1 MQKAIDH
8 LRQADPVMAR
18 IIEAIGTYGL
28 RQRPADFETLVR
40 SIVYQQLS
48 GKVAAV
54 ILGRLLRAA
63 GPVLTPES
71 ILKLRPSRMRALGL
85 STAKTAYIRDLA
97 RHTRDGRLVFE
108 ELASLS
114 DSEVIEKL
122 TQVKGIGPWT
132 AHMFLMFGLE
142 RMDVLPTG
150 DLGIK
155 AALRK
160 AYGLAELPTP
170 AEMEKM
176 ASGWRPYC
184 TVACW
189 YLWRTVDG
197 DANL

>member
-1 MQKAIDH
+1 MEEALRH
-8 LRQADPVMAR
+8 LTRNDPVMAR
-18 IIEAIGTYGL
+18 IIGSIGAYGL

-48 GKVAAV
+48 GKVAVV

-63 GPVLTPES
+63 GPQLTPQS

-85 STAKTAYIRDLA
+85 SKAKTEYIRDLA
-97 RHTRDGRLVFE
+97 RHVRDGSLDFDQ
-108 ELASLS
+108 LPALS
-114 DSEVIEKL
+114 DDEVIEKL
-122 TQVKGIGPWT
+122 VAVKGVGPWT

-142 RMDVLPTG
+142 RLDVLPTG

-155 AALRK
+155 NALRK
-160 AYGLAELPTP
+160 EYGLEALPTP
-170 AEMEKM
+170 AEMEKL
-176 ASGWRPYC
+176 AERWRPYC

>member
-1 MQKAIDH
+1 
-8 LRQADPVMAR
+8 MAR
-18 IIEAIGTYGL
+18 IIGSIGAYGL

-48 GKVAAV
+48 GKVAVV

-63 GPVLTPES
+63 GPQLTPQS

-85 STAKTAYIRDLA
+85 SKAKTEYIRDLA
-97 RHTRDGRLVFE
+97 RHVRDGSLDFGQ
-108 ELASLS
+108 LPALS
-114 DSEVIEKL
+114 DDEVIEKL
-122 TQVKGIGPWT
+122 VAVKGIGPWT

-142 RMDVLPTG
+142 RLDVLPTG

-155 AALRK
+155 NALRK
-160 AYGLAELPTP
+160 EYGLEALPTP
-170 AEMEKM
+170 AEMEKL
-176 ASGWRPYC
+176 AQRWRPYC